1 MCGITGVFFFKNN
14 KSFSLSSIKEMTTS
28 LAHRGPDSFGYWSS
42 EDNNVFFGH
51 RRLSI
56 LDLSKYGDQPMTSSC
71 GRYVITFNGEIY
83 NFSEL
88 QKGLK
93 NKFNINFK
101 NKTDTIV
108 LLELI
113 SKLGLRKA
121 LDQVEGMFAFGLW
134 DKKQKKL
141 FLVRDRFGEKPLFF
155 YKHSNFIVF
164 SSELKSLSKFPL
176 INLKIS
182 RRSSYYYSVLGYVPA
197 PLSIYEN
204 IFKVMPAE
212 VISFRNKITKKNI
225 YYQIPKP
232 EFNKELLY
240 EKCKKELLN
249 TLEESIKKMMIADVE
264 IGCFLSGG
272 VDSSL
277 VALLMQKNS
286 VKKIKTFNVGF
297 NESEYDE
304 SKFAESVAEKIG
316 SHHHDI
322 KVNVDD
328 MLEHVENISNIVNE
342 PFSDSSIIP
351 TFIISKLAAS
361 KVKVVLSGDGGDEI
375 FMGYNRYYF
384 TKKIFKLKEKTP
396 KIFRQI
402 VGQGIR
408 LVPSGLYDSLS
419 RPFQKLLGIHGF
431 SHKMSK
437 LSNILEY
444 KNNSDFYEK
453 LNIFDN
459 EALDNKSEYHRNI
472 FDKYQ
477 NIDLIDSVQRNDID
491 FYLPNDILVKVDR
504 ASMFNSLEV
513 RSPFLSH
520 NVVNK
525 AFELPIEFK
534 LRNKITK
541 YILKDLLSDFLPK
554 SFVYRPKMGFA
565 IPIERWISHKKF
577 RKTLDNIFYESC
589 WEEFGWKREKVLKKW
604 LDYKKFGSSTPQ
616 CIWLYLMAGLWLN
629 KWR

>member
-1 MCGITGVFFFKNN
+1 MK
-14 KSFSLSSIKEMTTS
+14 
-28 LAHRGPDSFGYWSS
+28 
-42 EDNNVFFGH
+42 
-51 RRLSI
+51 
-56 LDLSKYGDQPMTSSC
+56 
-71 GRYVITFNGEIY
+71 
-83 NFSEL
+83 
-88 QKGLK
+88 
-93 NKFNINFK
+93 FK

-113 SKLGLRKA
+113 SKFGLRKSIEK
-121 LDQVEGMFAFGLW
+121 VEGMFAFGLW

-155 YKHSNFIVF
+155 YKNSNFIVF
-164 SSELKSLSKFPL
+164 SSELRSLSKFPL

-182 RRSSYYYSVLGYVPA
+182 RKSSYYYSMLGYIPA
-197 PLSIYEN
+197 PLCIYEN
-204 IFKVMPAE
+204 TFKVMPAE
-212 VISFRNKITKKNI
+212 VISFGNKITKKNI

-232 EFNKELLY
+232 ELNKEFSY

-249 TLEESIKKMMIADVE
+249 TFEESIKKMMIADVE

-272 VDSSL
+272 IDSSL

-286 VKKIKTFNVGF
+286 KKKIKTFNVGF

-304 SKFAESVAEKIG
+304 SKFAKSVAEKIG

-322 KVNVDD
+322 KVNIDD
-328 MLEHVENISNIVNE
+328 MLGHIENIANIVNE

-361 KVKVVLSGDGGDEI
+361 KVKVVLSGDGADEI
-375 FMGYNRYYF
+375 FMGYNRYSF
-384 TKKIFKLKEKTP
+384 AKKIFKLKEKTP
-396 KIFRQI
+396 NILRQLI
-402 VGQGIR
+402 GQGIR
-408 LVPSGLYDSLS
+408 LVPSRIYDSLS

-437 LSNILEY
+437 LSNILEF

-459 EALDNKSEYHRNI
+459 EVLDNKSKYHKNI

-477 NIDLIDSVQRNDID
+477 NIDLVNSVQRNDID

-520 NVVNK
+520 KVVNK
-525 AFELPIEFK
+525 AFELPIKFK
-534 LRNKITK
+534 LRNKTTK
-541 YILKDLLSDFLPK
+541 YILKDLLSDFLPN
-554 SFVYRPKMGFA
+554 SFVNRPKMGFA
-565 IPIERWISHKKF
+565 IPIERWISNKKF
-577 RKTLDNIFYESC
+577 RKTLDNIFHESC

>member
-1 MCGITGVFFFKNN
+1 MCGITGVFFLKNN
-14 KSFSLSSIKEMTTS
+14 KSYSLNSIKEMTS
-28 LAHRGPDSFGYWSS
+28 GLIHRGPDSFGYWSS

-56 LDLSKYGDQPMTSSC
+56 LDLSKSGDQPMTSSC

-83 NFSEL
+83 NFIEL
-88 QKGLK
+88 QNDLK
-93 NKFNINFK
+93 KKFNIKFK

-113 SKLGLRKA
+113 SKFGLRKA
-121 LDQVEGMFAFGLW
+121 IEKVEGMFAFGLW
-134 DKKQKKL
+134 DKKEKKL
-141 FLVRDRFGEKPLFF
+141 SLVRDRFGEKPLFF
-155 YKHSNFIVF
+155 YKNSNFIVF

-176 INLKIS
+176 INLTIS
-182 RRSSYYYSVLGYVPA
+182 RKSSYYYSMLGYVPA

-204 IFKVMPAE
+204 ILKVMPAE
-212 VISFRNKITKKNI
+212 VISFRNKITKKNF
-225 YYQIPKP
+225 YYQIPEP
-232 EFNKELLY
+232 EHKKEFSY
-240 EKCKKELLN
+240 EKCKRELAN
-249 TLEESIKKMMIADVE
+249 TFEESITKMMIADVE

-272 VDSSL
+272 IDSSL

-286 VKKIKTFNVGF
+286 KKKIKTFNVGF

-304 SKFAESVAEKIG
+304 SNFARSVAKKIG
-316 SHHHDI
+316 SHHYDI
-322 KVNVDD
+322 KVNIDD
-328 MLEHVENISNIVNE
+328 MLGHVENIANIVDE

-375 FMGYNRYYF
+375 FMGYNRYSF
-384 TKKIFKLKEKTP
+384 ANKIFKLKENTP
-396 KIFRQI
+396 NILRKF

-408 LVPSGLYDSLS
+408 LVPSRLYDSLS

-444 KNNSDFYEK
+444 ENNSDFYEK

-459 EALDNKSEYHRNI
+459 EVLDGKSKYHKNI

-504 ASMFNSLEV
+504 ASMLNSLEV
-513 RSPFLSH
+513 RSPFLSY

-525 AFELPIEFK
+525 AFKLPTEFK
-534 LRNKITK
+534 LKNKITK
-541 YILKDLLSDFLPK
+541 YILKDLLSDFLPN

-565 IPIERWISHKKF
+565 IPIERWISNKKF
-577 RKTLDNIFYESC
+577 RKTLDNIFHESC

-604 LDYKKFGSSTPQ
+604 LDYKKLGSSTPQ

>member
-1 MCGITGVFFFKNN
+1 MCGITGVYFFKEN
-14 KSFSLSSIKEMTTS
+14 KKVNLSSIKEMTLNLS
-28 LAHRGPDSFGYWSS
+28 HRGPDSFGYWSS
-42 EDNNVFFGH
+42 KDKNVYFGH

-56 LDLSKYGDQPMTSSC
+56 LDLSTDGDQPMSSSC

-83 NFSEL
+83 NFIEL
-88 QKGLK
+88 QNNLK
-93 NKFNINFK
+93 KKFDIKFK

-113 SKLGLRKA
+113 SKLGLKKA
-121 LDQVEGMFAFGLW
+121 LEMIEGMFAFGLW
-134 DKKQKKL
+134 DKKEKKL

-155 YKHSNFIVF
+155 YKNSNFVAF
-164 SSELKSLSKFPL
+164 SSELKSLIKFPL
-176 INLKIS
+176 VDLNIS
-182 RRSSYYYSVLGYVPA
+182 RKSSYHYSMLGYVPA
-197 PLSIYEN
+197 PLCIYEN
-204 IFKVMPAE
+204 IFKVMPSQ
-212 VISFRNKITKKNI
+212 VISFSSRTIKKTN

-232 EFNKELLY
+232 ELDRKRSY
-240 EKCKKELLN
+240 EQCKKELLF
-249 TLEESIKKMMIADVE
+249 TFEESIKKMMIADVE

-272 VDSSL
+272 IDSSL

-286 VKKIKTFNVGF
+286 KKKIKTFNVGF
-297 NESEYDE
+297 NENEYDE
-304 SKFAESVAEKIG
+304 SNFAKTVAKKIG
-316 SHHHDI
+316 SQHYDI
-322 KVNVDD
+322 KVDVDD
-328 MLEHVENISNIVNE
+328 MLQHVENIANIVDE

-351 TFIISKLAAS
+351 TFIVSKFAAS
-361 KVKVVLSGDGGDEI
+361 KVKVVLSGDGGDEM
-375 FMGYNRYYF
+375 FMGYNRYSF
-384 TKKIFKLKEKTP
+384 AKSIFRLKEKTP
-396 KIFRQI
+396 NILRQF

-408 LVPSGLYDSLS
+408 LVPSRLYDSLS
-419 RPFQKLLGIHGF
+419 RPFQKLLGIHGL

-437 LSNILEY
+437 LSNILGYE
-444 KNNSDFYEK
+444 NNSDFYEK

-459 EALDNKSEYHRNI
+459 EVLDNQSKYHRNI

-577 RKTLDNIFYESC
+577 RKTLDIIFYESC